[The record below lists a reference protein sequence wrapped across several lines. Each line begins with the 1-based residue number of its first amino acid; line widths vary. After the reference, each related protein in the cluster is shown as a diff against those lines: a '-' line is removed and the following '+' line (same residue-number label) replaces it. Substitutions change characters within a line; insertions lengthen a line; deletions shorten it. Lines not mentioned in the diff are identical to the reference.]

1 MSQKNIAVI
10 GAGVMGLACA
20 LKLLNKGHKV
30 DIYEADDR
38 VGGMAAHFD
47 FQGLNLERYYHFI
60 CKPDKDMFDLL
71 DELDIAHTLKWTDT
85 DMGYYYNGKM
95 YDWGNPIALLKFP
108 KLNLISKLRY
118 GIHMFLATKRNNWS
132 DLDKIEASVWIKK
145 WIGQRA
151 YDILWSRL
159 FSLKFYTYKDNLS
172 AAWIWS
178 RIKRVG
184 TSRKSMF
191 QEQMGYL
198 EGGSETLLIA
208 LEKKII
214 SLGGKIHL
222 SSPTKRVNITNNRVT
237 TISVNNAEHQYDE
250 VLSTI
255 PLPYVSKMIPDLP
268 RDYHSRFEQI
278 QNMGVVCVIFRL
290 KKAITHNF
298 WLNVSDPNM
307 EIPGIIEFSNLRPF
321 DDHVVYVPYYM
332 PRDYPKFAKEN
343 DFFIKESRDYLKI
356 LNPELSDD
364 DFIAEHASRYGFA
377 QPVCQPG
384 FSEILPP
391 IKTPVDGLYIA
402 DTSYYYPEDRSISE
416 SVRIGAEM
424 ASLVE

>member
-1 MSQKNIAVI
+1 
-10 GAGVMGLACA
+10 MGLACA
-20 LKLLNKGHKV
+20 LELLKKGHQV

-38 VGGMAAHFD
+38 IGGMAAHFD

-60 CKPDKDMFDLL
+60 CKPDQHMFDLL
-71 DELDIAHTLKWTDT
+71 EELEIAHTLKWTDT
-85 DMGYYYNGKM
+85 DMGYYYDGQM
-95 YDWGNPIALLKFP
+95 YDWGNPVALLKFP
-108 KLNLISKLRY
+108 RLNLISKLRY
-118 GIHMFLATKRNNWS
+118 GIHMFLATKRRNWE
-132 DLDKIEASVWIKK
+132 DLDNIEASAWIKK
-145 WIGQRA
+145 WIGPRA

-159 FSLKFYTYKDNLS
+159 FSLKFYSYKDNLS

-208 LEKKII
+208 LEKKITA
-214 SLGGKIHL
+214 LGGRIHL
-222 SSPTKRVNITNNRVT
+222 SSPTQRVNIENKMVKSIT
-237 TISVNNAEHQYDE
+237 VNNTEHQYDD
-250 VLSTI
+250 VFSTI
-255 PLPYVSKMIPDLP
+255 PLPYVPDMIPNLP
-268 RDYHSRFEQI
+268 EDYKSRFAQI

-298 WLNVSDPNM
+298 WLNVSDRNM

-332 PRDYPKFAKEN
+332 PRDYPKFAN
-343 DFFIKESRDYLKI
+343 DNESFISESRQYLKT
-356 LNPELSDD
+356 LNPELNDE
-364 DFIAEHASRYGFA
+364 DFIAQHASRYGFA

-384 FSEILPP
+384 FSQLLPP
-391 IKTPVDGLYIA
+391 MKTPVKGLFIA

-424 ASLVE
+424 ASQLK